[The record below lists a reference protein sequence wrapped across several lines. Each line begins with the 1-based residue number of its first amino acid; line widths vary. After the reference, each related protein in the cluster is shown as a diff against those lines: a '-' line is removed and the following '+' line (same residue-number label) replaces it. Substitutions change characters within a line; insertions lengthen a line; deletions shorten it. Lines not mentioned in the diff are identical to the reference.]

1 MEKKYYVNIYK
12 LEDVNGGTAVK
23 STLQRTVK
31 AFTEKTLADEFSD
44 EVEQHLS
51 LAADVVS
58 GEYRGGHTATICQD
72 DVGQLERD
80 YVLAVAN
87 TWLPG
92 GRWAEESYVTEVE
105 EQAKKS

>member
-31 AFTEKTLADEFSD
+31 AFTEKTLAAEFSD

-58 GEYRGGHTATICQD
+58 GE
-72 DVGQLERD
+72 
-80 YVLAVAN
+80 
-87 TWLPG
+87 
-92 GRWAEESYVTEVE
+92 
-105 EQAKKS
+105 